1 MSDSHKS
8 QSLQLSFHQK
18 YRFWLLLVAAVIIHQ
33 LPLVS
38 IPFKWLESYFHEI
51 SHGLAALFT
60 GGEIV
65 QIQLFP
71 NGAGLCTTRGG
82 LSFVISFMGYAGA
95 TFWGMMIYSLASLH
109 HRMAQVF
116 SALIVLL
123 IVCSVVFWVRDI
135 LTLVIVSCLFVLFSL
150 HFKLKK
156 LHHLQLIL
164 QLTGI
169 LVLLNSIFSPLYL
182 IDGRA
187 LGDGQALAN
196 ITLIPEIVWV
206 AIWLILALGAAFIL
220 AKRQNKVSS
229 VKLT

>member
-1 MSDSHKS
+1 MSNLNSTHS
-8 QSLQLSFHQK
+8 SGLSFHQK
-18 YRFWLLLVAAVIIHQ
+18 HRFWLLLIAAVIIHQ
-33 LPLVS
+33 LPLIS

-51 SHGLAALFT
+51 SHGLAAILT
-60 GGEIV
+60 GGGIV

-95 TFWGMMIYSLASLH
+95 TVWGMMIYSIASVH
-109 HRMAQVF
+109 HRMAQAF
-116 SALIVLL
+116 SALLILL

-135 LTLVIVSCLFVLFSL
+135 LTFVIVSFLFVLFIL

-196 ITLIPEIVWV
+196 VTFIPEIVWV
-206 AIWLILALGAAFIL
+206 AIWFLLAIGAAFIL
-220 AKRQNKVSS
+220 SKMKNNYSNV
-229 VKLT
+229 

>member
-1 MSDSHKS
+1 MSNLNSTHS
-8 QSLQLSFHQK
+8 SGLSFHQK
-18 YRFWLLLVAAVIIHQ
+18 HRFWLLLIAAVIIHQ
-33 LPLVS
+33 LPLIS

-51 SHGLAALFT
+51 SHGLAAILT
-60 GGEIV
+60 GGGIV

-95 TFWGMMIYSLASLH
+95 TVWGMMIYSIASVH
-109 HRMAQVF
+109 HRLAQVF
-116 SALIVLL
+116 SALLMLL

-135 LTLVIVSCLFVLFSL
+135 LTFVIVSCLFVLFIL

-196 ITLIPEIVWV
+196 VTFIPEIVWV
-206 AIWLILALGAAFIL
+206 AIWFILAIGAAFIL
-220 AKRQNKVSS
+220 SKMKNNYSNV
-229 VKLT
+229 